1 MMVVQDPQAMNP
13 VNVPPI
19 KDVRWT
25 LADREKSSPRQ
36 QELLSI
42 LLESE
47 GIRAQDLFGGGFSS
61 ISELSKWAAHW
72 GISFLEDAI
81 SARVYEEARLEI
93 EQRRDQEIK
102 RWIASYY
109 RSKASK
115 SDA

>member
-1 MMVVQDPQAMNP
+1 MNP
-13 VNVPPI
+13 ANVPPI

-25 LADREKSSPRQ
+25 LADRQPSSPKQ

-47 GIRAQDLFGGGFSS
+47 GIRARDLFGGGFST

-81 SARVYEEARLEI
+81 TARVYEEARMEI
-93 EQRRDQEIK
+93 EERREQDMK

-109 RSKASK
+109 RAKAAK